1 MIYRTRI
8 FKIVLSKWYIVSKDA
23 NVILIVMRPPKG
35 QLQNLKYNLVQ
46 LGKISNYY
54 FLSDDTRLPI
64 TTSYWPAN
72 WNLSVTY
79 CIRVIN
85 YYKNV
90 YYHIINILMFIIS
103 TATVNIIII
112 IIITI
117 TVITISIVI
126 VFANA
131 WQIC

>member
-64 TTSYWPAN
+64 TTSYWPTN